1 MNIIKKVHFIIFNL
15 LIFSLLLQIQ
25 PVTAHAADQYLHEI
39 EITIREEEIIVDW
52 LLKPGP
58 FLAGAVW
65 VEADKNSD
73 EWLDNEEIL
82 QFCEMMMSQLLISME
97 GRDTSQWQ
105 IDDYTWPR
113 TRDELSLGEGIT
125 LQAHISINP
134 LNGRAAAIEME
145 NFFHPYYSVT
155 LYTLRIDNSALQIGE
170 MNQSLNQL
178 SGSLITA
185 SVERESENRVWV
197 SQQPDLS
204 AFKGE
209 NQQVPGTN
217 QTIRER
223 LNSILTNSQDRS
235 GLSFVI
241 SAFFIAML
249 LGMLHAFTPGHG
261 KSIVAAYIIGA
272 KGNWLHGALM
282 GLIVAI
288 THTGTV
294 ILTGLL
300 VLLGTRI
307 MVIENIYPVLEIVSA
322 IVILGLG
329 AGLLVQRLRYV
340 RKQNQRDT
348 QPPPKVIQDVDGQT
362 RIIIHRDILEETPPH
377 PHIGPKYVPRHRANI
392 EKLEWRTLLALGTSG
407 GLVPCPDAVAVFI
420 IAATLNMLELGLL
433 MIAAFSIGIAIIL
446 MLLGFIIAKGKR
458 SLEKVEG
465 LQKIITYAPIVS
477 AAVLVMVGL
486 YLLNSVYQK
495 YQPVIASTFP
505 QQMLSTF
512 DVDSSQIA
520 FLDYDPQNLAQIFK
534 LDMTTGETR
543 QITQVENGV
552 SSFIL
557 SPEPQVLYYTR
568 YDSEGNQGE
577 IWSVNV
583 KTSEVISLVVM
594 PAATIYN
601 LRLSPDKQWL
611 LFERTDLEPSDGI
624 MILTSI
630 WKWQVKS
637 GELLP
642 LLNNEDLFSFSPG
655 FSPQMNWFSYY
666 NPNANRYEIYHLE
679 SGGEI
684 QVDSQIGSLLE
695 WEPDSDNRFLYTD
708 SFGDGKT
715 FALHTLLFDLQTGT
729 SVDITE
735 KTGLPLRESFWSTES
750 GKIISVIFETGDN
763 AGSQFFQIDPN
774 SYAAEALTE
783 KTPLLP
789 SDFDWSPNDR
799 FLLYKQWGIFDNPE
813 WNGIWYTDLKSGEST
828 RLYTSGHDPLWLVWD

>member
-1 MNIIKKVHFIIFNL
+1 MNIHKSVHFIIVNL
-15 LIFSLLLQIQ
+15 IIFFLLFQIQ

-39 EITIREEEIIVDW
+39 EITIRKDEIIVDW

-73 EWLDNEEIL
+73 DWLDNEEIL
-82 QFCEMMMSQLLISME
+82 QFCEMMVSQLLISVE
-97 GRDTSQWQ
+97 GRAVSQWQ
-105 IDDYTWPR
+105 IDDYTWPQ
-113 TRDELSLGEGIT
+113 TQDELSLGEGIT
-125 LQAHISINP
+125 LLAHASIDT
-134 LNGRAAAIEME
+134 LNGRTAALEVE
-145 NFFHPYYSVT
+145 NTFHPYYSVT
-155 LYTLRIDNSALQIGE
+155 LYTIRAGDLWQVEE

-178 SGSLITA
+178 SGSLTA
-185 SVERESENRVWV
+185 ASGEDSESRVWV

-204 AFKGE
+204 AFRGE

-223 LNSILTNSQDRS
+223 LNSILTSAQNRS
-235 GLSFVI
+235 GVGFVV
-241 SAFFIAML
+241 SAFFVALL

-261 KSIVAAYIIGA
+261 KSIVAAYMIGA
-272 KGNWLHGALM
+272 KGNWLQGALM
-282 GLIVAI
+282 GLTVAI

-300 VLLGTRI
+300 VLLGARI
-307 MVIENIYPVLEIVSA
+307 MVIENIYPLLEIVSA

-329 AGLLVQRLRYV
+329 AGLLIQRLRYV
-340 RKQNQRDT
+340 QKQKQKDI
-348 QPPPKVIQDVDGQT
+348 QPPPKVIQEEDGQT

-420 IAATLNMLELGLL
+420 IAATMNMLDLGLL
-433 MIAAFSIGIAIIL
+433 MIVAFSIGIAIIL
-446 MLLGFIIAKGKR
+446 MLLGFLIAKGKR
-458 SLEKVEG
+458 NLEKVKG
-465 LQKIITYAPIVS
+465 LQKTITYAPIIS
-477 AAVLVMVGL
+477 AAVLVVAGF
-486 YLLNSVYQK
+486 YLLNSAYQK
-495 YQPVIASTFP
+495 YQPVIASTFSK
-505 QQMLSTF
+505 QTLSTF
-512 DVDSSQIA
+512 DVENSQIA
-520 FLDYDPQNLAQIFK
+520 FLDYDPQNLVQIFT
-534 LDMTTGETR
+534 LDIATGKTR

-577 IWSVNV
+577 IWSVNI

-630 WKWQVKS
+630 WKWQVES

-642 LLNNEDLFSFSPG
+642 LLNSEDLFSFSPG

-679 SGGEI
+679 SGSEI
-684 QVDSQIGSLLE
+684 QVDSQIGSVLE

-715 FALHTLLFDLQTGT
+715 FALHILLYDLQTSA
-729 SVDITE
+729 SVDLTE
-735 KTGLPLRESFWSTES
+735 KTGLHLREGFWSSES
-750 GKIISVIFETGDN
+750 GKIIGVIFETGND
-763 AGSQFFQIDPN
+763 AGSQFYQIDPVT
-774 SYAAEALTE
+774 YAAEALTE

-789 SDFDWSPNDR
+789 SDFDWSPNDSL
-799 FLLYKQWGIFDNPE
+799 LLYKQWGILDNPE
-813 WNGIWYTDLKSGEST
+813 WNGIWYTDFENGEST
-828 RLYTSGHDPLWLVWD
+828 RLCKSGHDPLWLEWD